1 MVALAL
7 FFMLI
12 IVLLLLAIPLLK
24 SVLVDYALT
33 LTTSSK
39 RIREMQIN
47 ATQQD
52 INQTIQRR
60 EKELDKLLYP
70 ETNKRTETFNPD
82 DLLQS
87 LGIYLQSI
95 LKVFKSE
102 ESTP

>member
-1 MVALAL
+1 MLALAL

-24 SVLVDYALT
+24 SVLADYALT

-39 RIREMQIN
+39 RIREAQIN

-60 EKELDKLLYP
+60 EKELDELLYP